1 MIHPLQ
7 KRRASRTTLNS
18 RRKEIQNC
26 LTAFGVMRGASH
38 PLRGLGVSDKRE
50 THSYRLCKALES
62 LGPVFSAFGIYMSSR
77 VDLLSVDDCFELAT
91 IFDQVEALPIS
102 IVREVIAQECG
113 RSQEEVFAVFDEV
126 PFESRLTFQS
136 YHALLKNGKAVQVK
150 VVYPKLEEQIESDME
165 LLPLLKEA
173 FTSED
178 RPSIPIGHVIA
189 DFRRTLRRQMN
200 LIDEIKAFEVLA
212 EDAQQ
217 FAMLRAPII
226 HRELSSSKFLTIEH
240 QPGLNLNEMLASFDQ
255 TGPGEGRRVGS
266 GDGNAGLEPEGLA
279 RRLCLVWLWQALFGV
294 RFPVDQRPE
303 NVIVLPNNQI
313 AFAGGTFVSLP
324 ADAKKNL
331 WNYLIAAST
340 ADPDKACSYL
350 LKEMDNE
357 RGAFNEDELRHRF
370 RGIVPFRDGGW
381 SHNGDGSSLA
391 EHLFVQWKLMSERG
405 LRPQPHLLCFYRGL
419 FITVANARRFAPHID
434 PLLEALQDA
443 RTIAMLT
450 QFRETVSLRQLS
462 DNLDKYTAMMMELP
476 QRLDD
481 VLTLAAESST
491 KLRLQGMGTAR
502 RRGQQNN
509 SSTVMLAL
517 LLVLAALVL
526 LSHHLAASA
535 VAGAWVDRI
544 SAVTFVLI
552 GALLLRAI
560 SRMGQGG

>member
-1 MIHPLQ
+1 
-7 KRRASRTTLNS
+7 
-18 RRKEIQNC
+18 
-26 LTAFGVMRGASH
+26 
-38 PLRGLGVSDKRE
+38 
-50 THSYRLCKALES
+50 
-62 LGPVFSAFGIYMSSR
+62 VFSAFGIYMSSR
-77 VDLLSVDDCFELAT
+77 VDLLSVDDCLELAS
-91 IFDQVEALPIS
+91 ISDQVEAMPIS
-102 IVREVIAQECG
+102 TVREVIARECG
-113 RSQEEVFAVFDEV
+113 RSQEEVYAVFEEA
-126 PFESRLTFQS
+126 PFESRLPFQS

-150 VVYPKLEEQIESDME
+150 IVHPELEEQLENDME
-165 LLPLLKEA
+165 LLPLLKDA

-178 RPSIPIGHVIA
+178 RPNLLIGHAIA
-189 DFRRTLRRQMN
+189 DFRRTLQRQMN

-212 EDAQQ
+212 QDAQQ
-217 FAMLRAPII
+217 FEMLRVPII
-226 HRELSSSKFLTIEH
+226 HRELSSSKFITVEH
-240 QPGLNLNEMLASFDQ
+240 APGLNLKEMLASFDQ
-255 TGPGEGRRVGS
+255 RGPSEGRRASS
-266 GDGNAGLEPEGLA
+266 GDGNAGLDPEGLA

-294 RFPVDQRPE
+294 RFPVDLRPE
-303 NVIVLPNNQI
+303 NVVVLPNNQI

-340 ADPDKACSYL
+340 GDPDKACSCL
-350 LKEMDNE
+350 LREVVNE

-381 SHNGDGSSLA
+381 SRNGDSSSLA

-419 FITVANARRFAPHID
+419 FVTVANARRFAPYID
-434 PLLEALQDA
+434 PLLEALQDV

-450 QFRETVSLRQLS
+450 QFREMASLHQLS

-491 KLRLQGMGTAR
+491 NLRLHGMGTAR

-509 SSTVMLAL
+509 PSTVVLAL
-517 LLVLAALVL
+517 LLVLVAVVL

-535 VAGAWVDRI
+535 VAGVWVDRI
-544 SAVTFVLI
+544 SAIAFVLI
-552 GALLLRAI
+552 GALLLRAA
-560 SRMGQGG
+560 SRLQGGG